1 MSCMYMLSLWMLHHI
16 FFFLNYNCNIVTY
29 LLKQD
34 VITYEEYQRELT
46 FSAKTL
52 MRP

>member
-1 MSCMYMLSLWMLHHI
+1 MSCMYMPSLWILHLI
-16 FFFLNYNCNIVTY
+16 FFLSYNCNIVTY

-34 VITYEEYQRELT
+34 VNTYEEYQRELT

-52 MRP
+52 MCP